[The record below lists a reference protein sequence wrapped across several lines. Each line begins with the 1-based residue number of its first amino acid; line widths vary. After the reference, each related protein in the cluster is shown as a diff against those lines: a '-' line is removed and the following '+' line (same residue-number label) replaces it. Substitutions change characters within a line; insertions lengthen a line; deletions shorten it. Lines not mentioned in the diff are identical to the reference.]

1 MKYLLSQE
9 PLDEPGSTLEEL
21 TRTDLVRATG
31 YTDRWLGLAIALI
44 TAVICF
50 GFIGRTWGPA
60 RAAAAPPPASTLPST
75 SSSVLPDLPI
85 ASPKVGATAPPGPSF
100 AGPALSIRRWVTTA
114 EPEGLVA
121 MTIDGDAPSSLDAVL
136 ITVRARSGRLIA
148 SAVVPLAVDDERP
161 ARNGGARTGSGS
173 LHKRIVVAGP
183 IPADGWQ
190 LEISWRDELT
200 GSSGLFSQL
209 VAAIGR

>member
-1 MKYLLSQE
+1 MKYLVSPG

-31 YTDRWLGLAIALI
+31 DTDRWLGLAIALI

-60 RAAAAPPPASTLPST
+60 LTAAAAPPASAVPST
-75 SSSVLPDLPI
+75 SSSVPSDLPA
-85 ASPKVGATAPPGPSF
+85 ASPRVRATAPADPSV
-100 AGPALSIRRWVTTA
+100 GPALSIRRWVATA

-121 MTIDGDAPSSLDAVL
+121 LTIDGDAPSSLDAVL
-136 ITVRARSGRLIA
+136 ITVRAHSGRLIA

-161 ARNGGARTGSGS
+161 GPNGGTRTGTGS
-173 LHKRIVVAGP
+173 LHRRIVVAGP
-183 IPADGWQ
+183 IPAAGWL
-190 LEISWRDELT
+190 LEISWRDQSS

-209 VAAIGR
+209 VAAIGH

>member
-1 MKYLLSQE
+1 MKYLVS
-9 PLDEPGSTLEEL
+9 PGRSDDPGSALEEL

-60 RAAAAPPPASTLPST
+60 LIAAAAPPASAVPST
-75 SSSVLPDLPI
+75 SSVPPDLPA
-85 ASPKVGATAPPGPSF
+85 ASPKVGATASPGPSV
-100 AGPALSIRRWVTTA
+100 GPALNIRRSVATA

-121 MTIDGDAPSSLDAVL
+121 LTIDGDAPSSLDAVL
-136 ITVRARSGRLIA
+136 ITVRAHSGRLIA
-148 SAVVPLAVDDERP
+148 SAFVPLAVDDERP
-161 ARNGGARTGSGS
+161 GPNGATRTGSGS
-173 LHKRIVVAGP
+173 LHGRIVVAGP
-183 IPADGWQ
+183 IPAAGWQ
-190 LEISWRDELT
+190 LEISWRDQSS

-209 VAAIGR
+209 VAAIGH